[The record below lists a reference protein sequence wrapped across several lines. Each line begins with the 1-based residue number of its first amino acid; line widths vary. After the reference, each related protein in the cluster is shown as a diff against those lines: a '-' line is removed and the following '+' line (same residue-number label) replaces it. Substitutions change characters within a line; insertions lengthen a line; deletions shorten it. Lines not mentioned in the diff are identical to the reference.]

1 MHLLLKSD
9 YKHNDIEN
17 LQKDIEIL
25 KKIIIKLAGYIETNR
40 LNITTLTEEI
50 EKLKGTNNGK

>member
-25 KKIIIKLAGYIETNR
+25 KKIIIKLTDYIETNQS
-40 LNITTLTEEI
+40 NIIILMEEI
-50 EKLKGTNNGK
+50 EKLKKGEPK